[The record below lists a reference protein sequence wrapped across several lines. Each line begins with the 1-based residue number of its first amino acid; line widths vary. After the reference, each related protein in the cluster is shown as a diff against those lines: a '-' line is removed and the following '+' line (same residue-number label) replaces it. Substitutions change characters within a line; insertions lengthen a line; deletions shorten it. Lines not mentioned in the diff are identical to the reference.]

1 MTAELGRFNDP
12 ALLILTSL
20 AAGPRHGYGM
30 MQDIAQFSGVRL
42 EPGTLYAALA
52 RLEARGWIQA
62 LLADDRRRPYRL
74 TAAGAAA
81 LRDKLAV
88 LEAITAL
95 GSARLATA

>member
-42 EPGTLYAALA
+42 EPGTLYAALT
-52 RLEARGWIQA
+52 RLEDRGWIEA
-62 LLADDRRRPYRL
+62 LPADDRRRPYGL
-74 TAAGAAA
+74 TTAGAAA

-88 LEAITAL
+88 LHAITEL
-95 GSARLATA
+95 GTARLATA

>member
-1 MTAELGRFNDP
+1 MGTAFGRFNDP

-20 AAGPRHGYGM
+20 AAAPRHGYAM

-42 EPGTLYAALA
+42 EPGTLYAALT
-52 RLEARGWIQA
+52 RLESRGWIEA
-62 LLADDRRRPYRL
+62 LPADDRRRPYGL

-95 GSARLATA
+95 GCARLASA

>member
-62 LLADDRRRPYRL
+62 LRADDRRRPYRL